1 MVDGDMPE
9 IMAWALYYRWT
20 EREPSLK
27 KVAEILETK
36 DPLNFYDGNVC
47 SQNLYEYKLKRFL
60 TESAMGMTSETPWL
74 GEYDSF
80 GGVILAKEDG
90 DIVCFHIYDFNLF
103 RNYLLNNT
111 MFEQAATGEDKVSP
125 GNPKIGGKKYNY
137 GWLFE
142 EEDELIFKINL
153 QVRFK

>member
-1 MVDGDMPE
+1 
-9 IMAWALYYRWT
+9 
-20 EREPSLK
+20 
-27 KVAEILETK
+27 
-36 DPLNFYDGNVC
+36 
-47 SQNLYEYKLKRFL
+47 
-60 TESAMGMTSETPWL
+60 MTSETPWR

-103 RNYLLNNT
+103 RRYLLNNT
-111 MFEQAATGEDKVSP
+111 MFEQAATGEDKESP
-125 GNPKIGGKKYNY
+125 GNPKMGGKKYNY